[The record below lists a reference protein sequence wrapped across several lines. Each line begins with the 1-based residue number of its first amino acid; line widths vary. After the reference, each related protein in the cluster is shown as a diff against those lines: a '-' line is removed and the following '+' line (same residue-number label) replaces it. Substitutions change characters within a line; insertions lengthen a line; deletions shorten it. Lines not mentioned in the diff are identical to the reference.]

1 MTEIKQGWL
10 IAYGLS
16 DHDLPSKWF
25 EWGCWGRGKGFRDGS
40 PFPPH
45 PPFGHLLPR
54 GRRFS
59 FCFLKQWILQLRVNP
74 SCRMTWGWGESG
86 RRNSSLKYATTNGTK
101 GSAPAQYLSY
111 ESIKNQCWWHQ
122 STTNTRSHSSYC
134 EEHQYQ
140 CAEHLQAIH
149 KALTS
154 NERKINISAL
164 SININ
169 AKIIKSQCTEHQHPK
184 HSVFISKAHSISVQC
199 TLRQQHWM
207 QH

>member
-1 MTEIKQGWL
+1 MRAEEET
-10 IAYGLS
+10 
-16 DHDLPSKWF
+16 
-25 EWGCWGRGKGFRDGS
+25 
-40 PFPPH
+40 
-45 PPFGHLLPR
+45 
-54 GRRFS
+54 
-59 FCFLKQWILQLRVNP
+59 
-74 SCRMTWGWGESG
+74 
-86 RRNSSLKYATTNGTK
+86 SSLKYAATNGTK
-101 GSAPAQYLSY
+101 VSAPAQYLSY

-169 AKIIKSQCTEHQHPK
+169 AKSIKSQCTEHQHAK
-184 HSVFISKAHSISVQC
+184 HSVFKSKAHSVSVQS
-199 TLRQQHWM
+199 TLCLQPLNATLTSMHLASISMLRVSITNAQNINQSINM
-207 QH
+207 QSIQCL